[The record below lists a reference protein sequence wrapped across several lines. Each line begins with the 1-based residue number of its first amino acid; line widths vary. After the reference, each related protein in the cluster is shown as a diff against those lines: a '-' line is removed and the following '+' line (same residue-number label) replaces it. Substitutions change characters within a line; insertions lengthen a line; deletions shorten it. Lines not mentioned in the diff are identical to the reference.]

1 MREDGGVGTRSAHGG
16 RTELMLPTLLLGLV
30 TLQLPRGSSLDAGR
44 QVYSLDFG
52 WRFQME
58 PAPPTTSTDG
68 FLQQRLESAR
78 ALVPVSGAC
87 NSSNASF
94 PIDLGNFGKCS
105 GLHGGE
111 IVASPAACA
120 EKCCGLAG
128 CRAWN
133 WCSEAGCT
141 FGKPGACWVGGTA
154 PGFNPAKSCHDP
166 QATGWVARARGPQ
179 PPGPPQ
185 PHPPPHPP
193 PPHPPPAPA
202 PPPLPPSPPNGPCG
216 VPQCQPA
223 MDDSSWRSVNVPHDF
238 MVEGNF
244 SASNDISQGFL
255 PFGSAW
261 YRKDFSLPP
270 SAKGQAIYLEFDGVM
285 ISSQVW
291 LNGRFLGN
299 HSSGY
304 TPFRFRINGSDLN
317 WGGKNLLAVRADAS
331 KSADAWQI
339 AWYYD
344 GGGIYRHVWLTVA
357 PPVHIAPWGV
367 YAPAVVTA
375 ATINHAAS
383 GSDTA
388 HAVLNSSVD
397 LANVGDSGRSGV
409 RITATIID
417 AGGSVVGSA
426 RSDAV
431 SIAAGSGTM
440 EAPYTVALPPIVMP
454 DAALWSVDYPVLYT
468 LVATVSPGGDTV
480 NTTFGVRLA
489 RFDPDRG
496 FLLNERPVKIRGA
509 CNHQDFAGVGVAV
522 PDALQFFRVRKMK
535 STGINGWRTAHNPPT
550 PGLLDAADKL
560 GMLVWDEN
568 HKVDRPS
575 QAEALV
581 RRDRNHPSV
590 IIWSLCN
597 EGMCDRGIKGG
608 VPAFDA
614 AGMIDKRL
622 FEKFDPLMGRVVSAN
637 PHDFRNWSTNGTILD
652 LIGLDYP
659 CAHGPCYQQVHD
671 WSPTIPI
678 IASEFS
684 STTSDRET
692 YAGSPNVTA
701 ARNDGGGIPENKA
714 SMSRSAEAW
723 KPILTLPYVSG
734 GFEWSGRMTA
744 H

>member
-1 MREDGGVGTRSAHGG
+1 M
-16 RTELMLPTLLLGLV
+16 
-30 TLQLPRGSSLDAGR
+30 
-44 QVYSLDFG
+44 
-52 WRFQME
+52 
-58 PAPPTTSTDG
+58 
-68 FLQQRLESAR
+68 
-78 ALVPVSGAC
+78 
-87 NSSNASF
+87 
-94 PIDLGNFGKCS
+94 
-105 GLHGGE
+105 
-111 IVASPAACA
+111 
-120 EKCCGLAG
+120 
-128 CRAWN
+128 
-133 WCSEAGCT
+133 
-141 FGKPGACWVGGTA
+141 
-154 PGFNPAKSCHDP
+154 
-166 QATGWVARARGPQ
+166 
-179 PPGPPQ
+179 
-185 PHPPPHPP
+185 
-193 PPHPPPAPA
+193 
-202 PPPLPPSPPNGPCG
+202 
-216 VPQCQPA
+216 
-223 MDDSSWRSVNVPHDF
+223 NVPHDF
-238 MVEGNF
+238 MVERNF

-261 YRKDFSLPP
+261 YRKAVSLPP
-270 SAKGQAIYLEFDGVM
+270 SAKGRAIYLEFDGVM

-291 LNGRFLGN
+291 LNGHFLGN

-304 TPFRFRINGSDLN
+304 TPFRFTINDSDLN
-317 WGGKNLLAVRADAS
+317 WQGKNVLAVRADAS

-344 GGGIYRHVWLTVA
+344 GGGIYRHVSLVVA
-357 PPVHIAPWGV
+357 PLVHIAPWGV
-367 YAPAVVTA
+367 YAPAMVTP
-375 ATINHAAS
+375 ATINHASS

-397 LANVGDSGRSGV
+397 LANFGNSTVSGV
-409 RITATIID
+409 RITATVMD
-417 AGGSVVGSA
+417 ASGLVVASIQ
-426 RSDAV
+426 SQEV

-440 EAPYTVALPPIVMP
+440 ETPYTVVLPPMAMP
-454 DAALWSVDYPVLYT
+454 DVALWSVDYPVLYT
-468 LVATVSPGGDTV
+468 LVTTVSPGGDIV
-480 NTTFGVRLA
+480 NTTFGVRLP
-489 RFDPDRG
+489 RFDPDNG

-522 PDALQFFRVRKMK
+522 PDALQFFRVSKMK

-550 PGLLDAADKL
+550 PGLLDAADRL

-568 HKVDRPS
+568 HKVDRPAE
-575 QAEALV
+575 AEALV

-614 AGMIDKRL
+614 AGLIDKQI

-637 PHDFRNWSTNGTILD
+637 PHDFKNWSTNDTILD

-684 STTSDRET
+684 STTSDRGT
-692 YAGSPNVTA
+692 YARSPNVTE
-701 ARNDGGGIPENKA
+701 ARGDGGGVPENKA

-734 GFEWSGRMTA
+734 GFEWSGRMIT